1 MSLGSCECDNA
12 RVETATPQQFDRLD
26 VPRSLLLGTCLSLAS
41 RWRARVGVV
50 RLGFLVLGLAGGAG
64 VGLYLLASVL
74 SGRRLAPEAHNGA
87 ADGETEPTMRA
98 NLAVALFTAA
108 ALFTVTSAVPWLP
121 AVLLWAVLLVTFG
134 LVLGTPSGRMLAGGR
149 SPSTARVVLGSA
161 FVVAG
166 IVTVLASTQDLSQLW
181 RSLVAAVV
189 MVGGIAVVIGP
200 WIGQA
205 MQVASDERT
214 ERIRAEERADV
225 AAHLHDSVLQTL
237 SLIQN
242 RAGEPQVIAALAH
255 QQERELR
262 RWLYS
267 HRDTPPRDTT
277 RDAPA
282 SSTLRDALDDLASE
296 IESQYLVVIECIT
309 VGDTELSPP
318 VVALLA
324 ATREAL
330 VNAAKFA
337 NTQLISV
344 YAEVLRPAES
354 IHGPA
359 VSLYVRDRGSGFD
372 LATVTPDRHGIADSI
387 VGRVERVGGTASVRS
402 SAGVGTEVQM
412 AVPL

>member
-1 MSLGSCECDNA
+1 MEA
-12 RVETATPQQFDRLD
+12 ATAQQLDRLE
-26 VPRSLLLGTCLSLAS
+26 VPRPLLLGTCLALAS

-64 VGLYLLASVL
+64 VALYLLASAL
-74 SGRRLAPEAHNGA
+74 SGRQRTPESRSGA

-98 NLAVALFTAA
+98 NLAVALMTAA
-108 ALFTVTSAVPWLP
+108 ALFTMTSAAPWLP

-134 LVLGTPSGRMLAGGR
+134 LVLGAPSGRMLAGGR
-149 SPSTARVVLGSA
+149 SPSTARVMLGSA

-205 MQVASDERT
+205 LQVASDERT

-237 SLIQN
+237 SLIQT

-267 HRDTPPRDTT
+267 HRDSPSRDTG
-277 RDAPA
+277 
-282 SSTLRDALDDLASE
+282 TLRDALDDLASE
-296 IESQYLVVIECIT
+296 IENQYLVVVECIT
-309 VGDTELSPP
+309 VGDTEISPP

-330 VNAAKFA
+330 VNAGKFA

-344 YAEVLRPAES
+344 YAEVVRPVEAL
-354 IHGPA
+354 HGPV

-372 LATVTPDRHGIADSI
+372 LAMVTPDRHGIADSI
-387 VGRVERVGGTASVRS
+387 VGRVERMGGTASVRS
-402 SAGVGTEVQM
+402 SAGIGTEVQM
-412 AVPL
+412 TVPL